1 MLGSIWTTSKKSPG
15 NINAETSRPG
25 GHEGRRRRKIKVR
38 EVIKI
43 KEWVDGSGYNY
54 EEIYSDKLVDVD
66 VEEEVQENFSWDWW
80 EKDSSV
86 RGNEDLRIIVEY
98 YRVSDDTM
106 IAKFEAWQS
115 EI

>member
-1 MLGSIWTTSKKSPG
+1 M
-15 NINAETSRPG
+15 
-25 GHEGRRRRKIKVR
+25 KVR

-80 EKDSSV
+80 GKDSSV

-98 YRVSDDTM
+98 YRVSDDAM
-106 IAKFEAWQS
+106 ISKFEAWQS

>member
-1 MLGSIWTTSKKSPG
+1 M
-15 NINAETSRPG
+15 
-25 GHEGRRRRKIKVR
+25 KVR

-54 EEIYSDKLVDVD
+54 ETTYSDKLVDVD
-66 VEEEVQENFSWDWW
+66 LEKEVQESFNWDWL
-80 EKDSSV
+80 EKDNPV
-86 RGNEDLRIIVEY
+86 KGNEDLRIIVEY

>member
-1 MLGSIWTTSKKSPG
+1 M
-15 NINAETSRPG
+15 
-25 GHEGRRRRKIKVR
+25 KVR

-43 KEWVDGSGYNY
+43 KEWVDGIGYNY
-54 EEIYSDKLVDVD
+54 ETTYSDKLVDVD
-66 VEEEVQENFSWDWW
+66 LEKEVQESFNWDWW

-86 RGNEDLRIIVEY
+86 KGNEDLRIIVEY

>member
-1 MLGSIWTTSKKSPG
+1 MKG
-15 NINAETSRPG
+15 
-25 GHEGRRRRKIKVR
+25 R

-54 EEIYSDKLVDVD
+54 EEIYSDKLVDVAAEED
-66 VEEEVQENFSWDWW
+66 VQGDFGWDWW
-80 EKDSSV
+80 EKV
-86 RGNEDLRIIVEY
+86 EPATGTGDLRIVVEY
-98 YRVSDDTM
+98 HRVSDDTM

>member
-1 MLGSIWTTSKKSPG
+1 M
-15 NINAETSRPG
+15 
-25 GHEGRRRRKIKVR
+25 KVR

>member
-1 MLGSIWTTSKKSPG
+1 M
-15 NINAETSRPG
+15 
-25 GHEGRRRRKIKVR
+25 KVR
-38 EVIKI
+38 EVITI

-54 EEIYSDKLVDVD
+54 EETYSDKLVDLD
-66 VEEEVQENFSWDWW
+66 VEEEVQENFDWDWW
-80 EKDSSV
+80 EKDNPV
-86 RGNEDLRIIVEY
+86 NGNEDLRIIVEY

>member
-1 MLGSIWTTSKKSPG
+1 M
-15 NINAETSRPG
+15 E
-25 GHEGRRRRKIKVR
+25 VR

-98 YRVSDDTM
+98 YRVSDDA
-106 IAKFEAWQS
+106 IISKFEAWQS

>member
-1 MLGSIWTTSKKSPG
+1 M
-15 NINAETSRPG
+15 E
-25 GHEGRRRRKIKVR
+25 VR

-98 YRVSDDTM
+98 YRVSDDAM
-106 IAKFEAWQS
+106 ISKFEAWQS

>member
-1 MLGSIWTTSKKSPG
+1 M
-15 NINAETSRPG
+15 
-25 GHEGRRRRKIKVR
+25 KVR
-38 EVIKI
+38 EVITI

-66 VEEEVQENFSWDWW
+66 VEEEVQENFDWDWW
-80 EKDSSV
+80 GKDNPV
-86 RGNEDLRIIVEY
+86 KGNEDLRIIVEY

>member
-1 MLGSIWTTSKKSPG
+1 M
-15 NINAETSRPG
+15 
-25 GHEGRRRRKIKVR
+25 KVR

-86 RGNEDLRIIVEY
+86 RGNEDLRVIVEY

>member
-1 MLGSIWTTSKKSPG
+1 M
-15 NINAETSRPG
+15 
-25 GHEGRRRRKIKVR
+25 KVR

-54 EEIYSDKLVDVD
+54 ETTYSDKLVDVD
-66 VEEEVQENFSWDWW
+66 LEKEVQESFNWDWW
-80 EKDSSV
+80 EKDNSV
-86 RGNEDLRIIVEY
+86 KGNEDLRIIVEY

-106 IAKFEAWQS
+106 IARFEAWQS

>member
-1 MLGSIWTTSKKSPG
+1 M
-15 NINAETSRPG
+15 E
-25 GHEGRRRRKIKVR
+25 VR

-54 EEIYSDKLVDVD
+54 EEIYSDKLVDVAA
-66 VEEEVQENFSWDWW
+66 EEGVQGDFGWDWW
-80 EKDSSV
+80 EKV
-86 RGNEDLRIIVEY
+86 EPATGTGDLRIVVEY
-98 YRVSDDTM
+98 HRVSDDTM

>member
-1 MLGSIWTTSKKSPG
+1 M
-15 NINAETSRPG
+15 
-25 GHEGRRRRKIKVR
+25 KVR

-106 IAKFEAWQS
+106 IARFEAWQS

>member
-1 MLGSIWTTSKKSPG
+1 M
-15 NINAETSRPG
+15 
-25 GHEGRRRRKIKVR
+25 KVR

-98 YRVSDDTM
+98 YRVSDDAM
-106 IAKFEAWQS
+106 ISKFEAWQS